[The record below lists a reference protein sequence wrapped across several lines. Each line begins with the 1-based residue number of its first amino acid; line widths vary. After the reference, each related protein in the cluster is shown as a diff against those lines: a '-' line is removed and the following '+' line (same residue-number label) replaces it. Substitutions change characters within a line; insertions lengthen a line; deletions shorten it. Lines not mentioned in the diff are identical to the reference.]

1 MPGDAQRLQQVFVNL
16 LSNAAKYAP
25 HGTTIGIGAQQRDS
39 QIEVWVEDAGPGLP
53 AGDPQVLFERFRR
66 GEASEPD
73 APGLGLGLWIVR
85 SIVERHAG
93 SVRVE
98 RTPEARTRFVMT
110 LPMTPGPPENQAVKI
125 LLVDDDPDLLS
136 VTSFALQQA
145 GMLVVSANSFGSAL
159 AVFRSERPDLAILDI
174 NLPGG
179 SGFEL
184 CQAMRRESALPILM
198 LTVRNEEADLV
209 RALELRADDYL
220 TKPYSPRT
228 LIARVKA
235 LLRRAGTDATYKSE
249 AGPYRLDPNAL
260 ELHVGSTTHRVTPLE
275 SRLLQMLIANAGQ
288 AVTTERLLTHV
299 WGQRAGGDRQLL
311 KQLVHRLRQKL
322 GESPSAGHSL
332 ETVTN
337 VGYRLRV

>member
-1 MPGDAQRLQQVFVNL
+1 
-16 LSNAAKYAP
+16 
-25 HGTTIGIGAQQRDS
+25 
-39 QIEVWVEDAGPGLP
+39 
-53 AGDPQVLFERFRR
+53 
-66 GEASEPD
+66 
-73 APGLGLGLWIVR
+73 
-85 SIVERHAG
+85 
-93 SVRVE
+93 
-98 RTPEARTRFVMT
+98 
-110 LPMTPGPPENQAVKI
+110 
-125 LLVDDDPDLLS
+125 LLS

-145 GMLVVSANSFGSAL
+145 GMLVVTANSFASAL
-159 AVFRSERPDLAILDI
+159 AVFRSEHPDLAILDI

-184 CQAMRRESALPILM
+184 CQALRRESALPILM

-275 SRLLQMLIANAGQ
+275 SRLLQLLIANAGQ

-322 GESPSAGHSL
+322 GESAGAGHPV